1 MTYSLTPDTNS
12 ARPQR
17 VRFLRSL
24 RRHPLG
30 ALALGLLLLLAAG
43 AILADLLAPYD
54 PTATDLGNSLSGPT
68 GSHLLGTDA
77 LGRDLLSRLLF
88 GARVSLTGT
97 AQAVATVIAVG
108 VPIGLLAGYLGG
120 WVDRVA
126 GGIIDV
132 LLAVPGIV
140 MLLVIVAIFGNNES
154 VAMIALGVL
163 GAPGM
168 ARVVRGSTIAVRNE
182 LYIKAARV
190 SGLTT
195 RHVLVNHVLPRVS
208 GPIVVRASLFAGV
221 ALLVE
226 TGLGFL
232 GFGAQPPDPSWGN
245 MVADASQFVA
255 IAPWMLVP
263 SGATIALSILSFGLL
278 GDAIRD
284 STAGRA
290 RGADRVR
297 RKVAGDA
304 KEPAA
309 TPAQPA
315 TETPDDSD
323 ALLRVRGLTVSVP
336 AATGQADIISDVT
349 LEIRAGETVGL
360 VGESGCGKSMTGRA
374 ILGLLP
380 QPVAVTGGRI
390 LFDGQDITKLG
401 PRQLQR
407 LRGAQI
413 ALISQEPVASLDPV
427 FTVGHQLKE
436 VLLRHQPGSR
446 REIARAAV
454 ALLRDVNL
462 REPERVMRSYPH
474 QLSGGMAQRVAIAMA
489 LAGRPRLLVADE
501 PTTALDVTVQAEIL
515 GLLRRLQ
522 RQTGMAVLIISHDW
536 GVIADVCERAYV
548 MYAGQV
554 VEQAPVLD
562 LFDGP
567 RHPYSAGLLG
577 CMPGRAARG
586 DLLPAIGGRVPQPGS
601 WPTGC
606 HFSPR
611 CPIAR
616 DDCTRDPVALNET
629 AAGHASR
636 CLYPLLVDEKVFSHD
651 AR

>member
-1 MTYSLTPDTNS
+1 MTSSLGSDTNS

-17 VRFLRSL
+17 VRLGRAL

-30 ALALGLLLLLAAG
+30 ALALGFLALLALSA
-43 AILADLLAPYD
+43 AMADLLAPYD
-54 PTATDLGNSLSGPT
+54 PTATDLRNSLSTPT
-68 GSHLLGTDA
+68 GDHLLGTDA

-88 GARVSLTGT
+88 GARVSLIGA
-97 AQAVATVIAVG
+97 AQAVATVVAVG
-108 VPIGLLAGYLGG
+108 VPLGLLAGYLGG

-126 GGIIDV
+126 GVIIDV

-140 MLLVIVAIFGNNES
+140 MLLVIIAIFGNSES

-163 GAPGM
+163 GTPGM
-168 ARVVRGSTIAVRNE
+168 ARVVRASTIAVRKE
-182 LYIKAARV
+182 LYVTAARV

-195 RHVLVNHVLPRVS
+195 RHIIVNQILPRVS
-208 GPIVVRASLFAGV
+208 GPIVVRASLFAGA

-232 GFGAQPPDPSWGN
+232 GFGAQPPYPSWGN

-255 IAPWMLVP
+255 IEPWMLVP
-263 SGATIALSILSFGLL
+263 SGVTIALSILAFGLL

-284 STAGRA
+284 STAERSQHVH
-290 RGADRVR
+290 RVR
-297 RKVAGDA
+297 R
-304 KEPAA
+304 PAA
-309 TPAQPA
+309 NGNGA
-315 TETPDDSD
+315 TGTRPTDEPVSD
-323 ALLRVRGLTVSVP
+323 ALLSIRGMTVSVP
-336 AATGQADIISDVT
+336 TATGQADIVSDVT
-349 LEIRAGETVGL
+349 LEVRAGETVGL

-380 QPVAVTGGRI
+380 EPVAVTGGRI
-390 LFDGQDITKLG
+390 YVDGQDIARLG
-401 PRQLQR
+401 ARQLRR
-407 LRGAQI
+407 LRGSQI

-427 FTVGHQLKE
+427 FTVGYQLKE
-436 VLLRHQPGSR
+436 VLR
-446 REIARAAV
+446 RNRSGNREEITRAAV
-454 ALLRDVNL
+454 ALLADVNL
-462 REPERVMRSYPH
+462 PEPERVMRSYPH

-489 LAGRPRLLVADE
+489 LAGRPKLLVADE

-515 GLLRRLQ
+515 GLLKRLQ

-554 VEQAPVLD
+554 VEHAPVVD
-562 LFDGP
+562 LFDAP

-586 DLLPAIGGRVPQPGS
+586 GLLPAIPGRVPLPGS
-601 WPTGC
+601 WPAGC

-616 DDCTRDPVALNET
+616 DDCREGPIALTVTED
-629 AAGHASR
+629 GHASR
-636 CLYPLLVDEKVFSHD
+636 CLHPLLADERVFATD

>member
-1 MTYSLTPDTNS
+1 MTYALTPDTNS

-30 ALALGLLLLLAAG
+30 ALALGLLLLLTAS
-43 AILADLLAPYD
+43 AILADILAPYD
-54 PTATDLGNSLSGPT
+54 PTATDLANSLSGPT
-68 GSHLLGTDA
+68 GAHLLGTDS

-97 AQAVATVIAVG
+97 AQAVATLLVVG
-108 VPIGLLAGYLGG
+108 VPIGVLAGYLGG

-126 GGIIDV
+126 GGIIDI

-140 MLLVIVAIFGNNES
+140 MLLVIIAIFGNNEF

-195 RHVLVNHVLPRVS
+195 RHVLVNHILPRVS
-208 GPIVVRASLFAGV
+208 GPIVVRASLFAGT

-263 SGATIALSILSFGLL
+263 AGATIAVSILSFGLL

-284 STAGRA
+284 STAARS

-297 RKVAGDA
+297 RRAAGNPGDTRA
-304 KEPAA
+304 QSPA
-309 TPAQPA
+309 
-315 TETPDDSD
+315 ETPDDTD
-323 ALLRVRGLTVSVP
+323 GALLRVRGLTISVP
-336 AATGQADIISDVT
+336 AATGQTDIISDVT

-380 QPVAVTGGRI
+380 QPAGVTDGRI
-390 LFDGQDITKLG
+390 QFDGQDVTKLG

-407 LRGAQI
+407 LRGSQI
-413 ALISQEPVASLDPV
+413 ALISQEPIASLDPV

-436 VLLRHQPGSR
+436 VLRRHQPGSR
-446 REIARAAV
+446 GEINRAAV
-454 ALLRDVNL
+454 ALFTDVNL
-462 REPERVMRSYPH
+462 GEPERVMRSYPH

-515 GLLRRLQ
+515 GLLQRLQ

-548 MYAGQV
+548 MYAGQI

-562 LFDGP
+562 LFDAP

-586 DLLPAIGGRVPQPGS
+586 DLLPAIGGRVPQPGL

-611 CPIAR
+611 CPIAQ
-616 DDCTRDPVALNET
+616 DDCRQNPVALNTT

-636 CLYPLLVDEKVFSHD
+636 CLYPLLVEEKVFSND